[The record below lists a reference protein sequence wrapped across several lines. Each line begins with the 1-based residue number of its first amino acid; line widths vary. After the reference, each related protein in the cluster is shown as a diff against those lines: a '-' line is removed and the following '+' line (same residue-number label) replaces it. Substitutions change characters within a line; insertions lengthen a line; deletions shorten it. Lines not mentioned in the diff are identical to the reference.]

1 MKLILVPRYYYAVA
15 LLSGKPFVAIWL
27 SMTSSSTMMT
37 EMLLLL
43 FRLLRVSLLSP
54 RVLNIFLLKLRSAPK
69 IDLPLSKF
77 SLARPFL
84 TSVFSISV
92 LLAEG
97 TKIVV
102 LVEAVLEE
110 ERQI

>member
-1 MKLILVPRYYYAVA
+1 
-15 LLSGKPFVAIWL
+15 
-27 SMTSSSTMMT
+27 MMT

-43 FRLLRVSLLSP
+43 FRLLRVSHLNP
-54 RVLNIFLLKLRSAPK
+54 RVLSFLPILLRGALK

-77 SLARPFL
+77 SQTRLIF

-92 LLAEG
+92 LLVGG
-97 TKIVV
+97 TKTVV

-110 ERQI
+110 ERPYPKPVQSEADF